1 MILFLPIVF
10 VLPFILEAK
19 TASGFGGRK
28 HRRHPLFYLLVP
40 LTSLWVFISL
50 AALLGHPIIACIAW
64 VFSYVGLTVVSNVK
78 NKVLGEPLDSPDLE
92 TARHLFIYPE
102 FYIDYVGAWRVFSVF
117 GSLGL
122 LIIVS
127 IIFETPIL
135 AGATPLP
142 GFLNWILGA
151 AAYVALMIVIAKLIA
166 TIFTDAR
173 ARRLGLSYDVATDTA
188 RFGLFPQMLLYA
200 LLLLDKS
207 SLKGLETRKPV
218 LSHTGTRP
226 DLLAFQA
233 ESFFD
238 IDRLY
243 QKLEGHGNHNW
254 PALVTIR
261 NAGADVG
268 TLDVPAWGASTMQ
281 SEFAFQSG
289 IANERL
295 GVDRINPYQRVA
307 YKDVHT
313 IAKRLREVGYRT
325 VCIHPA
331 KKEFFRRA
339 TVIPKLGFD
348 SFIGLEAF
356 EDAARYGPYVSDQA
370 LGDKIEE
377 VISDHKA
384 TSDAPLFLFAI
395 TIESHGP
402 WDEGRLAEW
411 NDEAALEAADPTK
424 HRGFALF
431 RQHMDNAMALFSRLG
446 PNASL
451 TDRPRAMALYG
462 DHQPAFQPLFE
473 QVGFDGT
480 GTDYI
485 LWHSDGGL
493 KSHEHLKVEE
503 LGDALLKAA
512 GFETKP

>member
-1 MILFLPIVF
+1 MLQFLPIVLLLPF
-10 VLPFILEAK
+10 VLEAV
-19 TASGFGGRK
+19 TASGFGQRK
-28 HRRHPLFYLLVP
+28 PSRHPLYYLLVP
-40 LTSLWVFISL
+40 LTSLLVFVTL
-50 AALLGHPIIACIAW
+50 AVLLGHPIISCVAW
-64 VFSYVGLTVVSNVK
+64 VFTYVGLTVVSNVK

-102 FYIDYVGAWRVFSVF
+102 FYIDYVGAWRVFTVF

-122 LIIVS
+122 SIVAS
-127 IIFETPIL
+127 LLFETPIL
-135 AGATPLP
+135 AVATPLP
-142 GFLNWILGA
+142 GFLNWLLGA
-151 AAYVALMIVIAKLIA
+151 ALFILVAAMTAKLIA
-166 TIFTDAR
+166 AVFTDAR
-173 ARRLGLSYDVATDTA
+173 ARALGLTYDVAEDTA

-200 LLLLDKS
+200 LLLLDRS
-207 SLKGLETRKPV
+207 SLQGLESRKSP
-218 LSHTGTRP
+218 LSHPGPMP
-226 DLLAFQA
+226 DLFAFQA

-243 QKLEGHGNHNW
+243 RRLEGHTDHIW
-254 PALVTIR
+254 APLQSLREV
-261 NAGADVG
+261 GADVG

-289 IANERL
+289 IANNAL
-295 GVDRINPYQRVA
+295 GVDRINPYQRAA
-307 YKDVHT
+307 YKDIHT
-313 IAKRLREVGYRT
+313 VAKRLRETGYRT

-348 SFIGLEAF
+348 TFIGLEAF
-356 EDAARYGPYVSDQA
+356 EDAVRFGPYVSDRV

-377 VISDHKA
+377 VIREHKA

-402 WDEGRLAEW
+402 WDEGRLANW
-411 NDEAALEAADPTK
+411 IDEAEAEAADPTG

-431 RQHMDNAMALFSRLG
+431 RQHMDNAVALFRRIG
-446 PNASL
+446 PDAPVA
-451 TDRPRAMALYG
+451 DRPRAVALYG

-473 QVGFDGT
+473 KVGFDGQ

-485 LWHSDGGL
+485 LWRSTGTTGAHG
-493 KSHEHLKVEE
+493 HLGVED
-503 LGDALLKAA
+503 LADAMLRTA
-512 GFETKP
+512 GFETQA

>member
-1 MILFLPIVF
+1 MLQFLPIVL
-10 VLPFILEAK
+10 VLPFVLEAL
-19 TASGFGGRK
+19 TATGFGKREHK
-28 HRRHPLFYLLVP
+28 RHPLFYVLVP
-40 LTSLWVFISL
+40 LTSVWVFVSL
-50 AALLGHPIIACIAW
+50 AALLGHPIIACVAW
-64 VFSYVGLTVVSNVK
+64 FFTYVGLTVVSNVK

-122 LIIVS
+122 SIIASV
-127 IIFETPIL
+127 IFETPIL
-135 AGATPLP
+135 HDATPLP

-151 AAYVALMIVIAKLIA
+151 LAYVALIIFIAKLIA
-166 TIFTDAR
+166 AVFTDVR
-173 ARRLGLSYDVATDTA
+173 ARQLGLTYDVAADTA

-207 SLKGLETRKPV
+207 SLKGLEARSPALNHK
-218 LSHTGTRP
+218 GTMP

-243 QKLEGHGNHNW
+243 QKLDGHADHRW
-254 PALVTIR
+254 QALEAIR
-261 NAGADVG
+261 NAGAGVG
-268 TLDVPAWGASTMQ
+268 TLGVPAWGASTMQ

-289 IANERL
+289 IANEKL
-295 GVDRINPYQRVA
+295 GVDRINPYQRAA

-313 IAKRLREVGYRT
+313 IAKRLRDLGYCT

-356 EDAARYGPYVSDQA
+356 EDAARRGPYVSDQA

-377 VISDHKA
+377 VIRDHKA

-402 WDEGRLAEW
+402 WDTGRLAAW
-411 NDEAALEAADPTK
+411 ADEAALEAADPTK

-431 RQHMDNAMALFSRLG
+431 RDHMDNALALFSRLG
-446 PNASL
+446 PDAEAA
-451 TDRPRAMALYG
+451 DRPRAMALYG
-462 DHQPAFQPLFE
+462 DHQPAFQPLFQ

-480 GTDYI
+480 DTDYI
-485 LWHSDGGL
+485 LWHSDSGV
-493 KSHEHLKVEE
+493 KTHNHLKVEN
-503 LGDALLKAA
+503 LGDALLEVA
-512 GFETKP
+512 GFEPE